1 MFKQLSKFRHL
12 CLVPVMFSKYVRES
26 GYRQATLLATRSLS
40 SLPPNDNQQS
50 CCSFADV
57 LALIEKER
65 ARMSETN
72 PLFPLLRDESIPPK
86 QRLAFAPYMLYF
98 SIGCPDIL
106 TYWMRIDKPEHEL
119 SDIEKRVNTFV
130 NEDNFHY
137 NFYLRDLETLGWSLD
152 KFGSTGGLLRHV
164 WASESSSVR
173 LLMYEV
179 VSSLRRSKDPL
190 VALTVVELLEA
201 GLYDLFTIIYKH
213 IAKAP
218 NGIPELQYFGDA
230 HVNLEQHHT
239 VTSWF
244 SGDDAPSLSI
254 SDNSL
259 SPKTAQILPDVVK
272 DVMNRFDA
280 MYWTFYEI
288 VKKGPN
294 IYPGKYNVKGT
305 PPIDKITKDYEEI
318 RVLDTK

>member
-1 MFKQLSKFRHL
+1 MALFQKLFKFRPL
-12 CLVPVMFSKYVRES
+12 SLVPAVCSKSVLGCE
-26 GYRQATLLATRSLS
+26 YRQTTLLATRCLS
-40 SLPPNDNQQS
+40 SVPPNDKQQS
-50 CCSFADV
+50 CRSFADV

-72 PLFPLLRDESIPPK
+72 PLYPLLRDESIPPK

-106 TYWMRIDKPEHEL
+106 TYWMRIDKPESEL
-119 SDIEKRVNTFV
+119 SDVEKRVNTFV

-152 KFGSTGGLLRHV
+152 KFGSTAGLLRHV

-213 IAKAP
+213 IAKAS
-218 NGIPELQYFGDA
+218 NGKRYFLFRNN
-230 HVNLEQHHT
+230 VFL
-239 VTSWF
+239 SW
-244 SGDDAPSLSI
+244 
-254 SDNSL
+254 
-259 SPKTAQILPDVVK
+259 
-272 DVMNRFDA
+272 
-280 MYWTFYEI
+280 
-288 VKKGPN
+288 
-294 IYPGKYNVKGT
+294 
-305 PPIDKITKDYEEI
+305 
-318 RVLDTK
+318 